1 MVVAF
6 VLLPIASPRNWTS
19 LCWRWQQHGQPTM
32 AWQGPMEVFYHPAF
46 LSNGIWTP
54 TGEKEDRSIYQH
66 SGPWSTYTR
75 IIGNVQLVIYWIL
88 MQYRVNKGGRVPGA
102 ILQRSHSIGTTFLST
117 WGQHVGSPW
126 PEKALT
132 QAPPQTLSCYHSLI
146 WTSHA
151 FHPNPRPCSLQVSLQ
166 RRVLISPIFLSFLPC
181 FSWSDTL
188 HSLQWLDLWVEYPEN
203 TKKSCSSKDNLLWAY
218 IHNFLLLKGKLLLL
232 SFELHYK
239 TPPLRALDIIS
250 KKGSEV
256 NTELMQREH
265 VWMWLYKSFRLYLY
279 IYIT

>member
-1 MVVAF
+1 
-6 VLLPIASPRNWTS
+6 
-19 LCWRWQQHGQPTM
+19 M

-54 TGEKEDRSIYQH
+54 AGEKEERSIYQH

-75 IIGNVQLVIYWIL
+75 IIGNVQLVIYWIF

-132 QAPPQTLSCYHSLI
+132 QAPPQTLSCYHFLI

-166 RRVLISPIFLSFLPC
+166 RRVLISPVFLSFLPC

-203 TKKSCSSKDNLLWAY
+203 TKQSCSMDKTWYCKNVNSPQMFYWFNAITTKIPTGVCMHMLLCVLIHTYVYNL
-218 IHNFLLLKGKLLLL
+218 
-232 SFELHYK
+232 
-239 TPPLRALDIIS
+239 
-250 KKGSEV
+250 
-256 NTELMQREH
+256 
-265 VWMWLYKSFRLYLY
+265 
-279 IYIT
+279 